1 MSQHGRIPPTG
12 PIQTSTRTAG
22 KLPIA
27 STRRRKQYIITGM
40 TTYDHLTSA
49 LLDSIPHDIVN
60 AMSAQMR
67 DVLAVQ
73 ATRAEFCRRA
83 AEEASR
89 AAPEPANVP
98 ESDRDQTAKSPQTPV
113 RFVESRAEY
122 RAERSYWNEGG
133 PTMVRTVDD
142 TITAAGVEVPVRF
155 HFPSTEAVLPGI
167 VFLHGGGF
175 TVGDLDT
182 HDRIMRVIAESSGA
196 AVIGVDYSLS
206 PEVKFP
212 QALYESA
219 GVIDHL
225 VRRGQD
231 FGIDG
236 SRLAIAGD
244 SAGSMLTI
252 GATLLLRDDPAS
264 VGAHPETFSAL
275 RALMAFYGGHGL
287 SDSASRR
294 IFGGSWDGMGTYDL
308 GSIMSDYFASAD
320 DTESPFCHHLGADLT
335 GLPPV
340 FVTAAGLDPLRDDAR
355 ALAIRLRRADNDF
368 AYEEYPHVLHSFLH
382 FGRILDDAT
391 DVLTKAAAFAAERL
405 T

>member
-1 MSQHGRIPPTG
+1 M
-12 PIQTSTRTAG
+12 
-22 KLPIA
+22 K
-27 STRRRKQYIITGM
+27 
-40 TTYDHLTSA
+40 
-49 LLDSIPHDIVN
+49 
-60 AMSAQMR
+60 

-73 ATRAEFCRRA
+73 ASRAELCRQVGKDA
-83 AEEASR
+83 AR
-89 AAPEPANVP
+89 TTPDRPE
-98 ESDRDQTAKSPQTPV
+98 TPV

-133 PTMVRTVDD
+133 PTMARTVDD
-142 TITAAGVEVPVRF
+142 TITAARVDVPVRI
-155 HFPSTEAVLPGI
+155 HYPSAEAVLPGI

-182 HDRIMRVIAESSGA
+182 HDRIMRVIAESSGV

-212 QALYESA
+212 QALHESA

-225 VRRGQD
+225 VRHGQD

-244 SAGSMLTI
+244 SAGGMLTI
-252 GATLLLRDDPAS
+252 GATLMLRDDPAS
-264 VGAHPETFSAL
+264 VGARPETFSAL
-275 RALMAFYGGHGL
+275 KALMSFYGGHGL

-294 IFGGSWDGMGTYDL
+294 IFGGSWDGMGTDDL

-320 DTESPFCHHLGADLT
+320 DTESPFYHHLDADLT

-340 FVTAAGLDPLRDDAR
+340 FVAAAGLDPLRDDAR

-382 FGRILDDAT
+382 FGRILDDTT